1 MPALYFYVP
10 NDKLDDVVDCGLKLS
25 EWKSRFQATPWNRI
39 ERPCFVAWLNPRDDI
54 RHKDGRYQ
62 CVKLDVPADY
72 CAVADS
78 DLYYLS
84 LDHDELKQ
92 EYINTMVPL
101 EDYIFGSFRVPECLV
116 FATVLSEQISC
127 LGKGLDEPILY
138 ENSAA
143 LYVNNIL
150 ETYND
155 RYDDVNQAL
164 LYSFL
169 SMQEQSGLVSCFRS
183 VNQRLAVFYDRDK
196 SRRITLKIPD
206 FNKFLLKGRDG

>member
-10 NDKLDDVVDCGLKLS
+10 TEKLEDVVDCGLKLS
-25 EWKSRFQATPWNRI
+25 EWKTRHQATSWNRI
-39 ERPCFVAWLNPRDDI
+39 ERPCFVAWLNPNDDI
-54 RHKDGRYQ
+54 RHRDERYQ
-62 CVKLDVPADY
+62 CVKLDVPTDY

-84 LDHDELKQ
+84 LEHGELRQ

-101 EDYIFGSFRVPECLV
+101 NDYIFGTFRLPECLV
-116 FATVLSEQISC
+116 FATVLPDQIRC
-127 LGKGLDEPILY
+127 LGKGMDEPILY
-138 ENSAA
+138 ENSEV

-155 RYDDVNQAL
+155 RYDDFNQAL

-169 SMQEQSGLVSCFRS
+169 TMQEQSGLVSCKRS
-183 VNQRLAVFYDRDK
+183 SNRKLAVFYDRENN
-196 SRRITLKIPD
+196 RRVTVKIPD
-206 FNKFLLKGRDG
+206 FGEYLLKGSE